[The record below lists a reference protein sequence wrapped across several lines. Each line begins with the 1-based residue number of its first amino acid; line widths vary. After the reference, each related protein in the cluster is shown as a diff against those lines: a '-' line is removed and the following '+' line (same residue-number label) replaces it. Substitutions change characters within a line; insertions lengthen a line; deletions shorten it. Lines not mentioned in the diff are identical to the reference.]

1 LWANSYLAG
10 GSIRPL
16 AAVADKQ
23 EGLIITSGL
32 TFPDG
37 GSDAV
42 LMKYSSQGEL
52 QWDYTY
58 SPAGIQQSSLN
69 TLYSDEAGNIYA
81 GGYSSAIGL
90 SEMHLVKL
98 SPDGQTLWSKK
109 FDSTGGDDFAVG
121 ICALPNNTICLG
133 GNSFSE
139 DNDLRFISVSSD
151 GEVIWEQQINFSIDD
166 HLVAIAP
173 SSSGLVATAYS
184 KNEGSSDT
192 KIFQLNTDGDLMWA
206 SDFPDNYNTYPTDIA
221 VDHSGNSL
229 IVGYREIHAG
239 ASGIIAAKYNS
250 TGDMLWSEVLEY
262 FGDSH
267 HEGRA
272 VAVGKNGEI
281 FLSGYG
287 FSAENGWDMLTYSLN
302 STGNRIWLDALNA
315 PETSRERGV
324 TSALDAE
331 ENLISLSN
339 SFSGAN
345 GWDVLVTKHTS
356 NGELLWNH
364 RIDHCGTD
372 DEAIDLL
379 ISNDNIFILSQA
391 ISDQDLLIGIITRL
405 SVNSGEVF
413 RQELPGISGWNFRPE
428 CLDAAT
434 DETLYV
440 AATEYQGGNSS
451 GVIISF
457 NESGSVN
464 WRYVSSENPHD
475 ELASVTA
482 LAVNDSYIAVGGTI
496 PGSGISQKVGI
507 TLLNSSGQ
515 FNWQEQ
521 YQGNSGY
528 LDELND
534 LAFRYDSA
542 VVFAATVYNNGY
554 NRDILAGCYATDGS
568 LLWLDELNGSGNNN
582 DLACGLNINSSGE

>member
-1 LWANSYLAG
+1 MQKR
-10 GSIRPL
+10 I
-16 AAVADKQ
+16 
-23 EGLIITSGL
+23 
-32 TFPDG
+32 
-37 GSDAV
+37 
-42 LMKYSSQGEL
+42 
-52 QWDYTY
+52 
-58 SPAGIQQSSLN
+58 
-69 TLYSDEAGNIYA
+69 
-81 GGYSSAIGL
+81 
-90 SEMHLVKL
+90 L
-98 SPDGQTLWSKK
+98 SP
-109 FDSTGGDDFAVG
+109 F
-121 ICALPNNTICLG
+121 
-133 GNSFSE
+133 
-139 DNDLRFISVSSD
+139 R
-151 GEVIWEQQINFSIDD
+151 
-166 HLVAIAP
+166 
-173 SSSGLVATAYS
+173 
-184 KNEGSSDT
+184 
-192 KIFQLNTDGDLMWA
+192 
-206 SDFPDNYNTYPTDIA
+206 
-221 VDHSGNSL
+221 
-229 IVGYREIHAG
+229 IV
-239 ASGIIAAKYNS
+239 
-250 TGDMLWSEVLEY
+250 L
-262 FGDSH
+262 
-267 HEGRA
+267 
-272 VAVGKNGEI
+272 
-281 FLSGYG
+281 
-287 FSAENGWDMLTYSLN
+287 
-302 STGNRIWLDALNA
+302 
-315 PETSRERGV
+315 
-324 TSALDAE
+324 
-331 ENLISLSN
+331 
-339 SFSGAN
+339 
-345 GWDVLVTKHTS
+345 
-356 NGELLWNH
+356 GELLWNH

-582 DLACGLNINSSGE
+582 DLAYGLSINSSGETFLFGRTFRGSEGNDITLLKYDFAGNRIGEWPFSTAPLFNDDLYAWTIGSDGILIAAHSPGNMVQLLELDFDGQLLDQFSVDLDTESHQSVHSLYRLMSEEIIIGGSISLGSWSALAIASVRSEPTGISATNFPKDFSLKQNYPNPFNPTTQIEFSISSASTVYLEVFNSLGETVTMLANKQFAPGTHQLTWQAEEYASGLYFYRMRVGAKAITKRMLLLR